1 MVKTKGMYT
10 ALVPSFFTI
19 FHTFRSFSEGITTDD
34 EEISVIG
41 LIMIV
46 LVSCIEIYVNKMI
59 AWIFVLPPL
68 ILVTIGPLYQKLRY
82 NNKYVRMR

>member
-1 MVKTKGMYT
+1 MYT

-19 FHTFRSFSEGITTDD
+19 FHTFRSLSEGMTTGD
-34 EEISVIG
+34 EEICVIG

-46 LVSCIEIYVNKMI
+46 LVSCIELYVDKMM
-59 AWIFVLPPL
+59 AWVFVLPPM

-82 NNKYVRMR
+82 NNKYVKMR